1 MTYPSKR
8 FFSQDSMFS
17 QKVLITFLSL
27 ATLLLSIPRLS
38 AQERTKLYV
47 GTSAIHSPTL
57 FPLYVAEQKGMFR
70 EQGFDIAPVYMV
82 PRVQIPALTAKEIPY
97 VTGLGSVLS
106 GAARGLPVKLVM
118 VFMAHS
124 PQVLVAR
131 SQIRSVGE
139 LRGRSVGVTQSG
151 ATEHRFLLLILKKY
165 GIDPQDVKVVSLRET
180 PNRIMAVKE
189 GIVDAAVLDVF
200 SGLQMEKEGYKQLVF
215 VKDITELPATGLA
228 THEDR
233 IREKRTEVKR
243 MLTAILRANAYIK
256 SRAGD
261 LPGLMKQYMHLPAV
275 DTARTAFE
283 AYRGLW
289 SENGLT
295 SAEGLRNVASLGGVG
310 ENTPLDKLADWSILK
325 EVLASQKTP

>member
-1 MTYPSKR
+1 MNC
-8 FFSQDSMFS
+8 
-17 QKVLITFLSL
+17 LSL
-27 ATLLLSIPRLS
+27 RLHRCFARVFLQNHMVLKAIFVSFVLSSALLLNGPSAAN

-57 FPLYVAEQKGMFR
+57 FPLFVAEQKGMFR

-97 VTGLGSVLS
+97 VTGLGSVVS

-124 PQVLVAR
+124 PQVLVSR
-131 SQIRSVGE
+131 RHIGSVAE
-139 LRGRSVGVTQSG
+139 LRGRTVGVTQSG

-180 PNRIMAVKE
+180 PNRILAVRE

-200 SGLQMEKEGYKQLVF
+200 SGLRLEKEGYRQLIF

-228 THEDR
+228 THDDR
-233 IREKRTEVKR
+233 IREKRSEVR
-243 MLTAILRANAYIK
+243 RVLTAILRANTYIK
-256 SRAGD
+256 ARSAD
-261 LPGLMKQYMHLPAV
+261 LPVLMQKFMRLPANLHRFL
-275 DTARTAFE
+275 AMK
-283 AYRGLW
+283 L
-289 SENGLT
+289 L
-295 SAEGLRNVASLGGVG
+295 EG
-310 ENTPLDKLADWSILK
+310 
-325 EVLASQKTP
+325 

>member
-1 MTYPSKR
+1 MALK
-8 FFSQDSMFS
+8 Q
-17 QKVLITFLSL
+17 
-27 ATLLLSIPRLS
+27 LLLLVLS
-38 AQERTKLYV
+38 TAAFCFGSVLDAIAQDRTKIYV

-57 FPLYVAEQKGMFR
+57 FPLFVAEQKGMFKD
-70 EQGFDIAPVYMV
+70 QGFDIAPVYMV

-124 PQVLVAR
+124 PQVLVSR

-165 GIDPQDVKVVSLRET
+165 GIDPQEVRVVSLRET
-180 PNRIMAVKE
+180 PNRILAVKE

-200 SGLQMEKEGYKQLVF
+200 SGLRLEKEGYKQLIF

-228 THEDR
+228 THDDR
-233 IREKRTEVKR
+233 IREKRTEVRR
-243 MLTAILRANAYIK
+243 MLSAILRANAYIK
-256 SRAGD
+256 SRATD
-261 LPGLMKQYMHLPAV
+261 LPAMMKQYMNLPAIEA
-275 DTARTAFE
+275 ARTAFD
-283 AYRGLW
+283 AYKGLW

-295 SAEGLRNVASLGGVG
+295 SDEGLRNVAVLGGVP

-325 EVLASQKTP
+325 EALASTKGP

>member
-1 MTYPSKR
+1 
-8 FFSQDSMFS
+8 
-17 QKVLITFLSL
+17 
-27 ATLLLSIPRLS
+27 
-38 AQERTKLYV
+38 
-47 GTSAIHSPTL
+47 
-57 FPLYVAEQKGMFR
+57 
-70 EQGFDIAPVYMV
+70 
-82 PRVQIPALTAKEIPY
+82 
-97 VTGLGSVLS
+97 
-106 GAARGLPVKLVM
+106 M

-131 SQIRSVGE
+131 AQIGSIGE
-139 LRGRSVGVTQSG
+139 LRGKSIGVTQSG

-165 GIDPQDVKVVSLRET
+165 GIDPRDVKVVSLRET

-200 SGLQMEKEGYKQLVF
+200 SGLRMEKEGYRQLAF

-233 IREKRTEVKR
+233 VREKRTEVRK
-243 MLTAILRANAYIK
+243 MLTAILRANSYIK

-261 LPGLMKQYMHLPAV
+261 LPALMKRYMNLPSEDA
-275 DTARTAFE
+275 ARTAFE

-295 SAEGLRNVASLGGVG
+295 SDEGLRNVAALGGVPD
-310 ENTPLDKLADWSILK
+310 NTSLDKLADWSILK
-325 EVLASQKTP
+325 EALASQKTP

>member
-1 MTYPSKR
+1 MVLKAIFVSFVLSVAPLLNAPSA
-8 FFSQDSMFS
+8 
-17 QKVLITFLSL
+17 VN
-27 ATLLLSIPRLS
+27 
-38 AQERTKLYV
+38 AQERPKLYV

-57 FPLYVAEQKGMFR
+57 FPLFVAEQKGMFR

-106 GAARGLPVKLVM
+106 GASRGLPVKLVM

-124 PQVLVAR
+124 PQVLVSR
-131 SQIRSVGE
+131 RQIGSVAE
-139 LRGRSVGVTQSG
+139 LRGRTVGVTQSG

-180 PNRIMAVKE
+180 PNRILAVKE

-200 SGLQMEKEGYKQLVF
+200 SGLRLEKEGYRQLVF
-215 VKDITELPATGLA
+215 VTDITELPATGLA
-228 THEDR
+228 THDDR
-233 IREKRTEVKR
+233 IREKRSEVR
-243 MLTAILRANAYIK
+243 RVLTAILRANAYIK
-256 SRAGD
+256 SRSAD
-261 LPGLMKQYMHLPAV
+261 LPVLMQKFMRLPAV

-295 SAEGLRNVASLGGVG
+295 SDEGLRNVGALGGVP
-310 ENTPLDKLADWSILK
+310 ENTPLDRLVDWSVLK
-325 EVLASQKTP
+325 EALASQNTP

>member
-1 MTYPSKR
+1 MVS
-8 FFSQDSMFS
+8 FSAAAF
-17 QKVLITFLSL
+17 VVAL
-27 ATLLLSIPRLS
+27 AWGAV
-38 AQERTKLYV
+38 AQERAKILV

-57 FPLYVAEQKGMFR
+57 FPLFLAERKGFFKD
-70 EQGFDIAPVYMV
+70 QGFDIAPVYMV

-124 PQVLVAR
+124 PQVLVSR

-165 GIDPQDVKVVSLRET
+165 GIDPQEVKVVSLRET
-180 PNRIMAVKE
+180 PNRILAVKE

-200 SGLQMEKEGYKQLVF
+200 SGLRLEKEGYKQLVF

-228 THEDR
+228 THDDR
-233 IREKRTEVKR
+233 IREKRSEGRR
-243 MLTAILRANAYIK
+243 MLSAILKANGYIK
-256 SRAGD
+256 SRAAD
-261 LPGLMKQYMHLPAV
+261 LPELMKQYMNLPAV
-275 DTARTAFE
+275 ETARTAFD

-289 SENGLT
+289 SEKGLT
-295 SAEGLRNVASLGGVG
+295 SDEGLRNVAALGGVP
-310 ENTPLDKLADWSILK
+310 ENTPLDRLADWSILK
-325 EVLASQKTP
+325 EALGSTKAP

>member
-1 MTYPSKR
+1 MFARKILIVALSVAT
-8 FFSQDSMFS
+8 FFS
-17 QKVLITFLSL
+17 SL
-27 ATLLLSIPRLS
+27 LRLD

-131 SQIRSVGE
+131 AQIGSIGE
-139 LRGRSVGVTQSG
+139 LRGKSIGVTQSG

-165 GIDPQDVKVVSLRET
+165 GIDPRDVKVVSLRET

-200 SGLQMEKEGYKQLVF
+200 SGLRMEKEGYRQLAF

-233 IREKRTEVKR
+233 VREKRTEVRK
-243 MLTAILRANAYIK
+243 MLTAILRANSYIK

-261 LPGLMKQYMHLPAV
+261 LPALMKRYMNLPSEDA
-275 DTARTAFE
+275 ARTAFE

-295 SAEGLRNVASLGGVG
+295 SDEGLRNVAALGGVPD
-310 ENTPLDKLADWSILK
+310 NTPLDKLADWSILK
-325 EVLASQKTP
+325 EALASQKTP

>member
-1 MTYPSKR
+1 
-8 FFSQDSMFS
+8 
-17 QKVLITFLSL
+17 
-27 ATLLLSIPRLS
+27 
-38 AQERTKLYV
+38 
-47 GTSAIHSPTL
+47 
-57 FPLYVAEQKGMFR
+57 MFR

-106 GAARGLPVKLVM
+106 GASRGLPVKLVM

-124 PQVLVAR
+124 PQVLVSR
-131 SQIRSVGE
+131 RQIGSVAE
-139 LRGRSVGVTQSG
+139 LRGRTVGVTQSG

-180 PNRIMAVKE
+180 PNRILAVKE

-200 SGLQMEKEGYKQLVF
+200 SGLRLEKEGYRQLVF
-215 VKDITELPATGLA
+215 VTDITELPATGLA
-228 THEDR
+228 THDDR
-233 IREKRTEVKR
+233 IREKRSEVR
-243 MLTAILRANAYIK
+243 RVLTAILRANAYIK
-256 SRAGD
+256 SRSAD
-261 LPGLMKQYMHLPAV
+261 LPVLMQKFMRLPAV

-295 SAEGLRNVASLGGVG
+295 SDEGLRNVGALGGVP
-310 ENTPLDKLADWSILK
+310 ENTPLDRLVDWSVLK
-325 EVLASQKTP
+325 EALASQNTP

>member
-1 MTYPSKR
+1 MTLKHLFI
-8 FFSQDSMFS
+8 FFLSTAALFFGSAFDAISQDRP
-17 QKVLITFLSL
+17 KI
-27 ATLLLSIPRLS
+27 
-38 AQERTKLYV
+38 YV

-57 FPLYVAEQKGMFR
+57 FPLYVAEQKGMFK

-124 PQVLVAR
+124 PQVLVSR

-139 LRGRSVGVTQSG
+139 LRGHSVGVTQSG

-165 GIDPQDVKVVSLRET
+165 GIDPQEVKVVSLRET
-180 PNRIMAVKE
+180 PNRILAVKE

-200 SGLQMEKEGYKQLVF
+200 SGLRLEKEGYKQLVF

-228 THEDR
+228 THDDR
-233 IREKRTEVKR
+233 IREKRTEVRK
-243 MLTAILRANAYIK
+243 MLLAILKANGYIK
-256 SRAGD
+256 SRAAD
-261 LPGLMKQYMHLPAV
+261 LPALMKQYMNLPSVEA
-275 DTARTAFE
+275 ARTAFD

-295 SAEGLRNVASLGGVG
+295 SDDGLRNVAALGSVP

-325 EVLASQKTP
+325 EALASTK